1 MRMRKNY
8 FLFFLLVLCYSVTI
22 AQKEASHWYFGEN
35 AGLDFSS
42 GTPVADTN
50 GSLNTLEGCA
60 TISNV
65 LGELLFYT
73 DGTSVWNK
81 DHSIMPTGKD
91 LFGDS
96 SSTQSAI
103 IVAKPG
109 AINIYYIF
117 TVDWGGGNKGL
128 NYYVVDMTLDGGL
141 GDVIGNNNSPTP
153 NNLIVSPTSEKI
165 TAVKV
170 TNEDAFWVISFKEGT
185 FYVFKIDSNGVDAT
199 PINGNSGFS
208 TIEDPRGYLKS
219 SPDGT
224 KIVSANMTTGTYIY
238 DFDSST
244 GIVSNER
251 QLDLNDEFAYGVE
264 FSPLSKKLYLSTGN
278 LTFNNET
285 GEINPAVE
293 KLFQF
298 NLDISNPT
306 GINLNG
312 TRVEL
317 HTYVNTRAALQLGID
332 GKIYRAIDR
341 TNFLGVINNPEGD
354 GLAANYIHSAVN
366 LGNKISRQGLPPF
379 IQSFFAAIVETQN
392 ICLGDTTNF
401 IIESNE
407 PILSIIWDFGD
418 GSPTSI
424 DLNPGHIYESA
435 GDYQIT
441 VIITTADEIK
451 TINQT
456 ITIFDLPNIIDP
468 VTLHQCDDD
477 IDGFSYFN
485 LRESEIL
492 ISSDYTDLTFSY
504 HLTRTDAD
512 SDINAIENELMFSNT
527 TASKIFVRAQNN
539 VGCHIITELNL
550 SVSTTAIPASFM
562 LDFVECDNDLNDGD
576 DTNGITTFNFNG
588 ATQLILELFP
598 TNQNLEVTYYENI
611 TEALSEENPI
621 DAKNFRNENS
631 PFSQQIV
638 VRVEDQ
644 SNNACL
650 GLGFHV
656 TLNVSK
662 LPEFDLAEQEFLCLN
677 ELSNPLTIAIE
688 NPQGEYSYEWSDQN
702 GTIVS
707 SNSISG
713 SIEIL
718 AAGIYYVTATSS
730 DNCDRTKEILIIPS
744 NIASVQNI
752 DVVDDSDNNMII
764 IQVNGEG
771 NYEYALDN
779 VEGPYQD
786 QNFFENVTAGIHMV
800 FVKDINGCGVS
811 FEEVSVIGY
820 PRFLTPNG
828 DGFNDTWQVEGVSF
842 QPNSKVLIFDRFGKI
857 IAEIDP
863 SSEGWD
869 GTFNGK
875 LMPQSDYWFLVKL
888 DDGRTRRGHFSL
900 IKR

>member
-8 FLFFLLVLCYSVTI
+8 FLFFLLVLCYCATI

-35 AGLDFSS
+35 AGLDFTS

-50 GSLNTLEGCA
+50 GSLSTLEGCA

-81 DHSIMPTGKD
+81 DHSVMPTGKG

-96 SSTQSAI
+96 SSSQSAI
-103 IVAKPG
+103 IVPKPSD
-109 AINIYYIF
+109 INIYYIF
-117 TVDWGGGNKGL
+117 TVDWALGNKGL
-128 NYYVVDMTLDGGL
+128 NYYTIDMTLNGGL
-141 GDVIGNNNSPTP
+141 GDVVGIDNVPTVTNLLSSP
-153 NNLIVSPTSEKI
+153 ISEKI

-170 TNEDAFWVISFKEGT
+170 TDQDAFWVISYRGGVFH
-185 FYVFKIDSNGVDAT
+185 VFKVDTNGVNMNAVIT
-199 PINGNSGFS
+199 NTGFS
-208 TIEDPRGYLKS
+208 DPIDPRGYLKT
-219 SPDGT
+219 SPDG
-224 KIVSANMTTGTYIY
+224 KIIVSANMGTGAFIY
-238 DFDSST
+238 DFDSAT
-244 GIVSNER
+244 GIISNSR
-251 QLDLNDEFAYGVE
+251 HLDLLGEFAYGVE
-264 FSPLSKKLYLSTGN
+264 FSPLSRKLYISTGN
-278 LTFNNET
+278 LTFDNET
-285 GEINPAVE
+285 GEINPAIE

-298 NLDISNPT
+298 TLDIPIPT
-306 GINLNG
+306 ATKLNE

-317 HTYVNTRAALQLGID
+317 HSYINTRAALQIGID

-341 TNFLGVINNPEGD
+341 TNFLGVIDNPEGD
-354 GLAANYIHSAVN
+354 GLAANYVHNAVN

-407 PILSIIWDFGD
+407 PILSIVWDFGD

-456 ITIFDLPNIIDP
+456 ITIFDLPNVIDP

-512 SDINAIENELMFSNT
+512 SDINAIENELMFSNA
-527 TASKIFVRAQNN
+527 TASKIFVRVQNN
-539 VGCHIITELNL
+539 VGCHIIAELNL

-576 DTNGITTFNFNG
+576 DTNGITTFNFNS

-598 TNQNLEVTYYENI
+598 TSQNLEVTYYENI

-662 LPEFDLAEQEFLCLN
+662 LPEFDLVEQEFLCLN
-677 ELSNPLTIAIE
+677 ESSNPLTIAIE
-688 NPQGEYSYEWSDQN
+688 NPDGEYSYEWSDQN

-713 SIEIL
+713 SLEVL
-718 AAGIYYVTATSS
+718 VAGNYYVTATSLE
-730 DNCDRTKEILIIPS
+730 NCKRTKEILIIPS

-752 DVVDDSDNNMII
+752 DVVDDSDNNMIT

-779 VEGPYQD
+779 IEGPYQD

-828 DGFNDTWQVEGVSF
+828 DGFNDTWQVQGVGF

-857 IAEIDP
+857 IAKIDP